1 MNRDEVDRALQDLRD
16 EKERISTALL
26 DLESHQGFRLLEGA
40 AVTGE
45 TARRQGELQSRTT
58 SLWGLFDLY
67 GGTLAAAEELRARH
81 SKPGQAQLAELTH
94 LLTGPSV
101 ELPAVEVPL
110 ERRTLLSAPGGE
122 KLSLRAV
129 VARMTPLFEEAA
141 KMAAAVDVV
150 WSELLNALAEVD
162 QERRAVTGLAQE
174 LGATGP
180 ATDPEAERVFRDVD
194 ALSQAVR
201 TDPMSFGRGG
211 HADTTRLRTA
221 RKDLADLRRRLAEAG
236 SFRADA
242 ASRIERVAASIDQVR
257 AAEAEARHARDQVLI
272 KIASPALPD
281 LRDLSP
287 ALADRLGALH
297 VLRDARR
304 WGELADRV
312 ADLEQAVATALQ
324 RARGDASL
332 ITGLLDRREEL
343 RGRLGAYK
351 MKAARLGLAEDAE
364 LTRLYSEARDL
375 LWTSPCD
382 LRKAT
387 ATLSDYQRVISSKGS
402 DR

>member
-26 DLESHQGFRLLEGA
+26 DLEGHQGFRLLEGA

-45 TARRQGELQSRTT
+45 TARRQAELQSRTT
-58 SLWGLFDLY
+58 NLWTLFDLY
-67 GGTLAAAEELRARH
+67 GGTLAAAEELRVRH
-81 SKPGQAQLAELTH
+81 PKPGQAQLAELTR

-110 ERRTLLSAPGGE
+110 ERRTLLSTPGGE

-162 QERRAVTGLAQE
+162 QERRAVTDLVQE
-174 LGATGP
+174 LGA
-180 ATDPEAERVFRDVD
+180 ADSEAERVFRDVD

-211 HADTTRLRTA
+211 HADTTRLETA
-221 RKDLADLRRRLAEAG
+221 RKDLAELRRRLAEAS
-236 SFRADA
+236 SFRTDA
-242 ASRIERVAASIDQVR
+242 ATRIERVAASIDQVR

-281 LRDLSP
+281 LRDLSA

-297 VLRDARR
+297 VLRDGQR
-304 WGELADRV
+304 WSELADRV
-312 ADLEQAVATALQ
+312 ADLERAVATALEK
-324 RARGDASL
+324 ARGDAAL

-364 LTRLYSEARDL
+364 LTRIYSEARDL